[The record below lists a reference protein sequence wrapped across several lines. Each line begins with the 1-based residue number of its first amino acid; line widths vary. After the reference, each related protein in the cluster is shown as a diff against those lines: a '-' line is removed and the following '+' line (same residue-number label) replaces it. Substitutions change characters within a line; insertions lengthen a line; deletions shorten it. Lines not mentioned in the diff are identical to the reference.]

1 MCSAWTKGID
11 TSTEDEPEIR
21 MEEGEV
27 ERLLRVEAE
36 AEVEERGAAEDGDT
50 AGEEEEE
57 VL

>member
-1 MCSAWTKGID
+1 
-11 TSTEDEPEIR
+11 